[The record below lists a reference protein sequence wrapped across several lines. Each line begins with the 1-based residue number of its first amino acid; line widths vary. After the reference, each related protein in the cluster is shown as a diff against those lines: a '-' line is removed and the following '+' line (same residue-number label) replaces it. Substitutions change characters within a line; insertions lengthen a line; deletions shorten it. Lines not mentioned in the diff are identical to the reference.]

1 MKKKKRRINW
11 FHVFIL
17 LTPFIVIGA
26 VMYILINNIGE
37 SRQSEYLNTICT
49 PTVEN
54 DLETEVVVDAEE
66 VKMTTSVKR
75 VMPQFEEEPALRYLG
90 TFLCTAYDDCYEC
103 QEEWVGTTALGVAPQ
118 VNHTIAVDPSV
129 IPLGTHI
136 IINGI
141 EYVAED
147 VGGMINDNHIDI
159 FVGSH
164 EETYSDLY
172 NGYFEVYEVINE

>member
-1 MKKKKRRINW
+1 MKKKRKINW
-11 FHVFIL
+11 FHVFVLLVPFVVLGIIL
-17 LTPFIVIGA
+17 
-26 VMYILINNIGE
+26 YIILSPSENYAKVYYLNNISLPE
-37 SRQSEYLNTICT
+37 IKEKINI
-49 PTVEN
+49 
-54 DLETEVVVDAEE
+54 EE
-66 VKMTTSVKR
+66 FTNGILDEIKVAKI
-75 VMPQFEEEPALRYLG
+75 EEEKSSVLYLG

-103 QEEWVGTTALGVAPQ
+103 QEEFVGTTALGVFPL

-147 VGGMINDNHIDI
+147 VGGGINENHIDI

-172 NGYFEVYEVINE
+172 NGYFEVYLKG

>member
-1 MKKKKRRINW
+1 MKKKRKINW
-11 FHVFIL
+11 FHVFVLLAPFVVLGIIL
-17 LTPFIVIGA
+17 YIIVSPRENY
-26 VMYILINNIGE
+26 VKVYYLNNISLPE
-37 SRQSEYLNTICT
+37 IKEKINI
-49 PTVEN
+49 
-54 DLETEVVVDAEE
+54 EE
-66 VKMTTSVKR
+66 FTNGILDEIKVAKI
-75 VMPQFEEEPALRYLG
+75 EEEKSSVLYLG

-103 QEEWVGTTALGVAPQ
+103 QEEFVGTTALGVSPQ
-118 VNHTIAVDPSV
+118 VNHTVAVDPSV

-147 VGGMINDNHIDI
+147 VGGGISGNHIDI

-172 NGYFEVYEVINE
+172 NGYFEVYLKG